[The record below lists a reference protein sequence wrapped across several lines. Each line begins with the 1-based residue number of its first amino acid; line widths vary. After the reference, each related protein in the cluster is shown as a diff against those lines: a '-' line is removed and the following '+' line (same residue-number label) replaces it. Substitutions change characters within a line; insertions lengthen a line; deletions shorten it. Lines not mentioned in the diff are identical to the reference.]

1 MSSWRKID
9 STFHTFSMASLCSK
23 INKTLY
29 SFTYRSS
36 NIYIG
41 FCYKSTGSIIKKF
54 LLLRQKKAI
63 TGSEETIYQERHAG
77 WGTDSPR
84 TIHCLELCLH
94 LLSGGRRCALKHIHT
109 SINARSVTHTHT
121 HTQFLICSD
130 FYQYFIS
137 PLCLAFLQ
145 TVLPHWWTF

>member
-9 STFHTFSMASLCSK
+9 STFHMFFMVSLCSK
-23 INKTLY
+23 INKTLC

-54 LLLRQKKAI
+54 LLLRRKKAI
-63 TGSEETIYQERHAG
+63 TCNEETIYQVRHAG
-77 WGTDSPR
+77 WGTDSPG
-84 TIHCLELCLH
+84 TIHCLESCLH
-94 LLSGGRRCALKHIHT
+94 LFSDGRRYAPKHIHM

-121 HTQFLICSD
+121 QFFICSD
-130 FYQYFIS
+130 LYQYFMS
-137 PLCLAFLQ
+137 PFCLVFLQ